1 VILVDPIR
9 EYSRGPRGMR
19 LWCHMATDDLLEA
32 GMDELHELAGRIG
45 LQPQWIHRNH
55 RLPHYDLTPEARETA
70 LALGVQEVST
80 RELVV
85 RCRKPR

>member
-1 VILVDPIR
+1 
-9 EYSRGPRGMR
+9 
-19 LWCHMATDDLLEA
+19 
-32 GMDELHELAGRIG
+32 
-45 LQPQWIHRNH
+45 
-55 RLPHYDLTPEARETA
+55 LPHYDLTPEDRETA